1 MPEIIAS
8 YSDISDPDGSVWSP
22 RAVTRTTEGHWEG
35 WIEFVPRSAGHLPV
49 RTRSET
55 TQPNHDAV
63 KYWASGLTVTY
74 LEGAL
79 ERARARARSSPVAPP
94 ALRPIFDAPARSGT
108 RAPSDQPATRPAP
121 ILDPVAVYAQGEQ
134 LLQDQLRAL
143 DREHLRDIA
152 LAYELV
158 TVDAA
163 PTLTNA
169 ELIELIV
176 VAARS
181 HFARTR

>member
-1 MPEIIAS
+1 MPEIVS
-8 YSDISDPDGSVWSP
+8 NYNDITAGDGTVWSA
-22 RAVTRTTEGHWEG
+22 RAVTRTADGHWEG
-35 WIEFVPRSAGHLPV
+35 WIEFIPRSVGHTAV
-49 RTRSET
+49 RTRAET

-79 ERARARARSSPVAPP
+79 ERARARPSPVGQPV
-94 ALRPIFDAPARSGT
+94 LRPMFDAPAPSGSRVQIDRS
-108 RAPSDQPATRPAP
+108 ATRPAP

-143 DREHLRDIA
+143 DGAHLREIA

-163 PTLTNA
+163 AALTSA
-169 ELIELIV
+169 ELTELIV
-176 VAARS
+176 AAARS
-181 HFARTR
+181 HFARTK